1 MTEPGLAV
9 AVLQGDTR
17 EHHTVGDK
25 GIGAAE
31 IEGML
36 GDLVEHGPGLRQL
49 IAFVQHQRMEDV
61 QRRLGTYP
69 ASFQHRGL
77 HVAGSLKA
85 GEGGMAMAQGQLQ

>member
-1 MTEPGLAV
+1 
-9 AVLQGDTR
+9 
-17 EHHTVGDK
+17 
-25 GIGAAE
+25 
-31 IEGML
+31 ML

-85 GEGGMAMAQGQLQ
+85 GEGGMAMAQGQFQ